1 MSQPEPSPDP
11 ADQVDPDTLSF
22 EQATAE
28 LESIITRI
36 ESGEIGLEDSLV
48 AWRRGGTLLKR
59 CRAVLDHAEKELSAA
74 ELDDDGARADA

>member
-1 MSQPEPSPDP
+1 MSQPASTPDP
-11 ADQVDPDTLSF
+11 ADQVDPASLSF
-22 EQATAE
+22 EEATTE

-59 CRAVLDHAEKELSAA
+59 CREVLDHAEKELSAA
-74 ELDDDGARADA
+74 ELDDDGARAEP